1 MTAPISNDMTS
12 FAATLQRADATVQ
25 TREARAPQ
33 ADSLRIGDGTQTVQA
48 PEGPSFGE
56 RVEQLLEQTN
66 QVQVNAEQAAE
77 SYANGTRNDMH
88 GTMIALE
95 QADISFR
102 LVSNIRSRLVD
113 AYREVMRMGA

>member
-1 MTAPISNDMTS
+1 MTAPISSNMTS

-25 TREARAPQ
+25 PREVQTPQ
-33 ADSLRIGDGTQTVQA
+33 ADSLRIGEGAQRVQA
-48 PEGPSFGE
+48 PE
-56 RVEQLLEQTN
+56 EQTN
-66 QVQVNAEQAAE
+66 QVQVNAEQASEA
-77 SYANGTRNDMH
+77 YANGTRNDMH

>member
-25 TREARAPQ
+25 AREARAPQ

>member
-66 QVQVNAEQAAE
+66 QVQVDAEQAAE

>member
-1 MTAPISNDMTS
+1 MTAPISSNMTS

-25 TREARAPQ
+25 PREVQTPQ
-33 ADSLRIGDGTQTVQA
+33 ADSLRIGEGAQRVQA
-48 PEGPSFGE
+48 PEGPSFGD

-66 QVQVNAEQAAE
+66 QVQVNAEQASEA
-77 SYANGTRNDMH
+77 YANGTRNDMH